1 MNNEIITGHPDR
13 NWDEDFLHENGNYV
27 NNCVSCRLYFRGHK
41 RRVICKK
48 CSSTPD
54 PVKEDET
61 SGQRQ
66 SLAHEYAAN
75 FPDHEYKAAR
85 LGFEHGFIAGYKIS
99 QDVKKLT
106 L

>member
-48 CSSTPD
+48 CFSTPD
-54 PVKEDET
+54 PVKEESQEELFRKVVDLFN
-61 SGQRQ
+61 GQHKLYGR
-66 SLAHEYAAN
+66 
-75 FPDHEYKAAR
+75 PDYQLLKERFTIQRK
-85 LGFEHGFIAGYKIS
+85 
-99 QDVKKLT
+99 
-106 L
+106 